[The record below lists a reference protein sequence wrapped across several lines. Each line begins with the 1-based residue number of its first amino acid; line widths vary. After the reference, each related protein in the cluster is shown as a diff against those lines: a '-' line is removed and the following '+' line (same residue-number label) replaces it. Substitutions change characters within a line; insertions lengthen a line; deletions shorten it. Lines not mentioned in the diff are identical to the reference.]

1 MQEKKVIQIK
11 QDTSNGAREST
22 ASNIKLKCGDCMFLE
37 KDSHPTYGMPCEE
50 RGIKSFATAPGCYTP
65 NVKSLAS
72 ISVETFDVLG
82 QIVSACTPSQSRIIM
97 GLFKTQ
103 AQLSKLGFYLMQPV
117 FFKLGSEDYLDNYL
131 KGFAMGVGPNK
142 EILLLSTPVQKKNT
156 VYAAV
161 CAESLLDEFTFEDH
175 RKFLVESGRIYQPK
189 VPHKNLNVDEDAY
202 QVPTIEM
209 SEDML
214 NNLAAMPS
222 KKKPK
227 AVAKTTPVRERG
239 SKSHST
245 IDVSGILIAD

>member
-1 MQEKKVIQIK
+1 
-11 QDTSNGAREST
+11 
-22 ASNIKLKCGDCMFLE
+22 
-37 KDSHPTYGMPCEE
+37 
-50 RGIKSFATAPGCYTP
+50 
-65 NVKSLAS
+65 
-72 ISVETFDVLG
+72 
-82 QIVSACTPSQSRIIM
+82 
-97 GLFKTQ
+97 
-103 AQLSKLGFYLMQPV
+103 MQPV

-227 AVAKTTPVRERG
+227 AGAKTTPVRERG

>member
-1 MQEKKVIQIK
+1 MQEKKVIHIK

-22 ASNIKLKCGDCMFLE
+22 ASNVKLKCGDCMFLE
-37 KDSHPTYGMPCEE
+37 KEAHPSYGMPCEE

-72 ISVETFDVLG
+72 ISVETFDIIG

-117 FFKLGSEDYLDNYL
+117 FFKVGSEDYLDNYL

-161 CAESLLDEFTFEDH
+161 CAESLMDEFTFADH
-175 RKFLVESGRIYQPK
+175 RKYLLESGRIYQPR
-189 VPHKNLNVDEDAY
+189 VPHKNLNVDDESY
-202 QVPTIEM
+202 QVPTIET
-209 SEDML
+209 SEDLL
-214 NNLAAMPS
+214 NSLATASP

-227 AVAKTTPVRERG
+227 ANSKEAPVRERG
-239 SKSHST
+239 SKSHT
-245 IDVSGILIAD
+245 AIDVSGILTAD

>member
-1 MQEKKVIQIK
+1 MQDTKVIHLK

-22 ASNIKLKCGDCMFLE
+22 ASNVKLKCGDCMFLE
-37 KDSHPTYGMPCEE
+37 KESHPSYGMPCEE

-72 ISVETFDVLG
+72 ISVETFDVIG

-103 AQLSKLGFYLMQPV
+103 AQLSRLGFYLMQPV

-131 KGFAMGVGPNK
+131 KGYAMGVGPNK
-142 EILLLSTPVQKKNT
+142 EILLLSTPVQKKKT
-156 VYAAV
+156 VYASV
-161 CAESLLDEFTFEDH
+161 CAASLLDEFTFADH
-175 RKFLVESGRIYQPK
+175 RARLVDAGRIYQPK
-189 VPHKNLNVDEDAY
+189 VPHKNLNVDDDSY
-202 QVPTIEM
+202 QVPTIET
-209 SEDML
+209 SEELL
-214 NNLAAMPS
+214 NSLAANTG

-227 AVAKTTPVRERG
+227 SSKETPVKERG

>member
-37 KDSHPTYGMPCEE
+37 KDSHPTYGVPCEE

-156 VYAAV
+156 VYASV
-161 CAESLLDEFTFEDH
+161 CAASLLDEFTFADH
-175 RKFLVESGRIYQPK
+175 RARLVEAGRIYQPK
-189 VPHKNLNVDEDAY
+189 VPHKNLNADDDSY
-202 QVPTIEM
+202 QVPTIET
-209 SEDML
+209 SEELL
-214 NNLAAMPS
+214 NSLAANTG

-227 AVAKTTPVRERG
+227 SSKETPVKERG